1 MQPFFE
7 SNNTMVT
14 YFSAILKITSLY
26 HLNRQGMLNYVQG
39 VNFYHVLHLQGVQC
53 NILKYY
59 YLSPTVIFELQ
70 LKPILL
76 VHQLL
81 TSIKYL
87 EHKVKDKDTMNR
99 TNVPVFHHPVW
110 TRSPTALNNK
120 KIWATFR
127 AAQRDFLMLQ
137 SYSLPS
143 FDFAL
148 S

>member
-26 HLNRQGMLNYVQG
+26 HLNRQGMLNYVNG

-87 EHKVKDKDTMNR
+87 EHKD
-99 TNVPVFHHPVW
+99 
-110 TRSPTALNNK
+110 
-120 KIWATFR
+120 
-127 AAQRDFLMLQ
+127 
-137 SYSLPS
+137 
-143 FDFAL
+143 
-148 S
+148 